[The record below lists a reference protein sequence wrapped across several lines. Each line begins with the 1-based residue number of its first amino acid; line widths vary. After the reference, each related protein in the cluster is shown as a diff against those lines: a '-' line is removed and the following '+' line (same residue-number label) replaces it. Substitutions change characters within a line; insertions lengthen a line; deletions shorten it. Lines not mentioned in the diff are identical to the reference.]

1 MTIDDYELNKEKII
15 LKKVSHL
22 VSDTITDLVDN
33 YKAKKVEVN
42 MMNTLDSNERNNSDD
57 YLSIMNEYLRNL
69 REATT
74 NE

>member
-1 MTIDDYELNKEKII
+1 
-15 LKKVSHL
+15 
-22 VSDTITDLVDN
+22 
-33 YKAKKVEVN
+33 
-42 MMNTLDSNERNNSDD
+42 MMNTLDSNERKNSDD